1 MVWFADSPFGLLELE
16 VPPVLLRLLLLLE
29 SLALLVVLV
38 PFDEPLGVVEL
49 LKLLLLLA
57 SGSVALAYALELSIV
72 ELLVE
77 SVSLLSV

>member
-1 MVWFADSPFGLLELE
+1 MLL
-16 VPPVLLRLLLLLE
+16 VLLE

-38 PFDEPLGVVEL
+38 PFDEPIGVVEL
-49 LKLLLLLA
+49 LKLLLLLE
-57 SGSVALAYALELSIV
+57 SGSVALAYAVELSIV